1 MTKQQYMNWRISNP
15 INILYQHYISHEKL
29 NHPPLD
35 PQNLVMQLQIK
46 GWNIQKIVSEL
57 IAEYDAKFEIAILM
71 DKNGQFIKYV

>member
-29 NHPPLD
+29 NHNPLD

-46 GWNIQKIVSEL
+46 GWNIQKIVNEL
-57 IAEYDAKFEIAILM
+57 VAEYDAKFEIAILM
-71 DKNGQFIKYV
+71 DQNGQFIKYV

>member
-29 NHPPLD
+29 NHTPLD

-46 GWNIQKIVSEL
+46 GWNIQKIINEL
-57 IAEYDAKFEIAILM
+57 IADYDVKFEIVILM
-71 DKNGQFIKYV
+71 DQNGQFIKYV